1 MDRLYCCRRRHGR
14 RIAGG
19 SVKGQKC
26 PFLFERRTMGKSDNI
41 LPSSRVEKY
50 LYDIVELLQAILEA
64 QTPVEAASMS
74 VDAAKTTTTKTPKKK

>member
-1 MDRLYCCRRRHGR
+1 
-14 RIAGG
+14 
-19 SVKGQKC
+19 
-26 PFLFERRTMGKSDNI
+26 MGKSDNI

-74 VDAAKTTTTKTPKKK
+74 VDAVKTTTSKTPKKK